1 MFLLIP
7 QPTVGTNHK
16 HHTRIPPDAAP
27 NQSFLGTLDRLPDA
41 LLPSHRPKHRGSAR
55 RNPGNPGILR
65 PPHAAGI
72 STRRQIIAFG
82 LSTLDALSEAKI
94 TDMPPAMRLRYRGCA
109 NSLNRACQQNE
120 KALAKLL
127 TCEPADAAAP
137 LSEPVNDISE
147 GEIQQAVRQAKA
159 KIEIIRKRLSN
170 ITTQP
175 QDGSAMF
182 NALFQ
187 PAPPPR
193 SAAP

>member
-1 MFLLIP
+1 MPPQTNRFLEHLIDFLMP
-7 QPTVGTNHK
+7 FFLHFAPSIEEARAEILETLASYGPR
-16 HHTRIPPDAAP
+16 TR
-27 NQSFLGTLDRLPDA
+27 QEFL
-41 LLPSHRPKHRGSAR
+41 
-55 RNPGNPGILR
+55 
-65 PPHAAGI
+65 HAA
-72 STRRQIIAFG
+72 QIIAFG